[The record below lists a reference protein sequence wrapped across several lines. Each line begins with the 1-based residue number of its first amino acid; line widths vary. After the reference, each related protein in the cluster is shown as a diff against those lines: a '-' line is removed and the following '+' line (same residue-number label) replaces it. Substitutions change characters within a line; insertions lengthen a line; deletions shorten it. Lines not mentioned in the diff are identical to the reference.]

1 MNLGQFID
9 TFKEAIAQRVVESYP
24 PLYRPSEN
32 GHELPRL
39 LRKPLGAQEDAIR
52 GAALSLEAHRGTTVV
67 GEMGTGK
74 TFIAAAA
81 AHLAGFK
88 RILVLC
94 PPHLVPKWKREVEMT
109 VPGARAVIVKSITD
123 LERLRLSTGSGPLFA
138 VMSREKAKLSYRWM
152 PAVIQRWAVSKGRL
166 LRDEETVEPFRVPCC
181 PDCTAQVV
189 DKDGV
194 PLTDADL
201 NRRKHT
207 CAGCGS
213 PLWQADRSGPAR
225 YPLADYVKH
234 HMKGFFD
241 LLVGDEVHE
250 YKGRGSAQ
258 GIAAGVL
265 ADVCGKSLSLS
276 GTLMGGYS
284 STLFHL
290 LYRFSPEI
298 RTDFGRSDEHRWI
311 QRYGF
316 EEHTVGKPDD
326 DSVEDGRFSRRRKYR
341 KVVRERPGLVP
352 SALFHIIGNTV
363 FLRLADVASGLPPYD
378 EQVMLSSMDSEEDAT
393 GYSQRS
399 AYNTVYEE
407 LRLKLAEALKA
418 GSKRLLATYLQTLLA
433 YPDGCTRGET
443 VFDPRSGEVIVQ
455 VPPLSEEKL
464 YPKEKALIDMVAA
477 ERMEGRRVLVYATH
491 TGTRDITERMDDM
504 LTRHGFR
511 VAVMKADAVAP
522 ERREAWVADRVKQG
536 IDVMICHPRL
546 VQTGLDLIDFPTL
559 IWYETDYSVYVM
571 RQASRRSWRIGQTRP
586 VKVVF
591 MSYKNTLQADALKL
605 VAKKLQSSLAVEGEL
620 PEDGLAAYG
629 DDGDDLMMALARKI
643 VSGDEEEDE
652 TVEAVFAQA
661 RDAEAASE
669 EYLVD
674 DGWKTVEIEPEA
686 VEVNGNGHHAGGI
699 GPTVELVLD
708 NGHHGQRQWPC
719 ACPGQRE
726 WQRPPRRGRG
736 AAAVAVLLGGVH
748 GRGAGE
754 AEGPGP
760 QASARSHVPVRVG
773 AGNGTGAGGGAG
785 RRRALGCNT
794 QGEVVARS
802 AMASPCTA
810 MCAGFFAFQPA
821 RFMCAALFFCPFSGE
836 VLIPLLR
843 SPSSASDGPSGEAA
857 RNGQPIK
864 RRLTLN
870 LASTFQR
877 WLKVWRSRAFSM
889 LRSGQTAIDG
899 EAGER
904 ERLIPRCSA
913 VPTRAG
919 STFRAIL
926 SVPG

>member
-1 MNLGQFID
+1 M
-9 TFKEAIAQRVVESYP
+9 
-24 PLYRPSEN
+24 
-32 GHELPRL
+32 
-39 LRKPLGAQEDAIR
+39 
-52 GAALSLEAHRGTTVV
+52 
-67 GEMGTGK
+67 
-74 TFIAAAA
+74 
-81 AHLAGFK
+81 
-88 RILVLC
+88 
-94 PPHLVPKWKREVEMT
+94 
-109 VPGARAVIVKSITD
+109 
-123 LERLRLSTGSGPLFA
+123 
-138 VMSREKAKLSYRWM
+138 
-152 PAVIQRWAVSKGRL
+152 
-166 LRDEETVEPFRVPCC
+166 
-181 PDCTAQVV
+181 

-194 PLTDADL
+194 PLTDEDL

-207 CAGCGS
+207 CANCGS
-213 PLWQADRSGPAR
+213 PLWQADKSGPAR

-241 LLVGDEVHE
+241 LLVGDEVHK

-311 QRYGF
+311 QR
-316 EEHTVGKPDD
+316 
-326 DSVEDGRFSRRRKYR
+326 SASRRSRSGSPTTTR
-341 KVVRERPGLVP
+341 WRTGGSAGGASTARWSGRGRASCPAP
-352 SALFHIIGNTV
+352 SSTSSAAPSSCG
-363 FLRLADVASGLPPYD
+363 LADVASGLPPYD
-378 EQVMLSSMDSEEDAT
+378 EQVMLSSMDSDEDAT

-399 AYNTVYEE
+399 AYNTVYED

-443 VFDPRSGEVIVQ
+443 VFDPRSGDVIVQ
-455 VPPLSEEKL
+455 VPPLSEERL

-591 MSYKNTLQADALKL
+591 MSYRNTLQADALKL

-643 VSGDEEEDE
+643 VSGDEEEDAE
-652 TVEAVFAQA
+652 TMEEVFAQA
-661 RDAEAASE
+661 RDAEASAE

-674 DGWKTVEIEPEA
+674 DGWKPVEVEPEAVAGNGNGHHADGIGPTVKLVLDTGHYANGNGHAA
-686 VEVNGNGHHAGGI
+686 VEVNGNGHSDEAPEPQQTLFSWAEFMAEEPVKPKGHSRKAQ
-699 GPTVELVLD
+699 PATLSMFEWALTVE
-708 NGHHGQRQWPC
+708 QE
-719 ACPGQRE
+719 RE
-726 WQRPPRRGRG
+726 EE
-736 AAAVAVLLGGVH
+736 L
-748 GRGAGE
+748 
-754 AEGPGP
+754 
-760 QASARSHVPVRVG
+760 VG
-773 AGNGTGAGGGAG
+773 AG
-785 RRRALGCNT
+785 R
-794 QGEVVARS
+794 
-802 AMASPCTA
+802 
-810 MCAGFFAFQPA
+810 
-821 RFMCAALFFCPFSGE
+821 
-836 VLIPLLR
+836 
-843 SPSSASDGPSGEAA
+843 
-857 RNGQPIK
+857 
-864 RRLTLN
+864 
-870 LASTFQR
+870 
-877 WLKVWRSRAFSM
+877 
-889 LRSGQTAIDG
+889 
-899 EAGER
+899 
-904 ERLIPRCSA
+904 
-913 VPTRAG
+913 
-919 STFRAIL
+919 
-926 SVPG
+926 